1 MKKRLSDVVIKKVR
15 DYIENNSLKVGDR
28 LPTEQEMAELFGVSR
43 IIVREANKA
52 LNFMGVI
59 KATPRTGLTIGPF
72 AMERVSEILGFHFL
86 IDDYPRE
93 LLLKTRMVLEIGSLQ
108 YAMIS
113 ISSNKGLFDKLI
125 ALCDKLD
132 QTNDPQEFIRGDSE
146 FHRTLVETS
155 GIDPL
160 LAFNDVVSAF
170 FLKFRSEIIGE
181 TEAGRRKGSQVHRKI
196 VNALYQGDII
206 AAENSLRQHL
216 EVFAEKIKKSKS
228 LHVKMQL
235 MA

>member
-1 MKKRLSDVVIKKVR
+1 MKKKLSDLVITKVR
-15 DYIENNSLKVGDR
+15 DYIEDNSLKVGDR
-28 LPTEQEMAELFGVSR
+28 LPTEQEMVELFGVSR

-59 KATPRTGLTIGPF
+59 KATPGKGLTVGPF
-72 AMERVSEILGFHFL
+72 AMERVSEVLGFHFL
-86 IDDYPRE
+86 IGDYPRE

-108 YAMIS
+108 YAMAA
-113 ISSNKGLFDKLI
+113 ISSNKELFDKLI

-146 FHRTLVETS
+146 FHRTLIAVS

-181 TEAGRRKGSQVHRKI
+181 TEAGRRRGSQVHRKI

-206 AAENSLRQHL
+206 VAETSLRQHL
-216 EVFAEKIKKSKS
+216 EVFAEKGRKQKS
-228 LHVKMQL
+228 LQEEMQL
-235 MA
+235 MV